1 MSDWNDYYVEAG
13 LHATQAAIESQ
24 LASERSQPQP
34 AMTADADDD
43 SLLNPPPVMPREAYH
58 GILADVVRTACKTSE
73 ASPVA
78 VAANF
83 LATFSAMVG
92 RVAFQH
98 IGDGTCHA
106 RPFFLLV
113 GRTGKARK
121 GTAEYTVKRVFDAV
135 EELTADEYPHLK
147 RHEGGLSTGE
157 GLGWVIRDKVDSE
170 DVGGTDDKRLL
181 VVEAE
186 FAGAMAAA
194 QREKNTLSATV
205 RTVWDGK
212 DISPLVK
219 NATWCASRP
228 HVVITGHIT
237 APELIDRMSDV
248 DAQSGF
254 LNRFVV
260 LHIVRSKLVPL
271 PKPTP
276 VDEIARLAALVADR
290 VRFAIGSDYTATN
303 TREIRM
309 SRQAITLW
317 CAEYPALTAEQPGI
331 AGALL
336 VRIEIYTRLFAMIF
350 ALLDKS
356 DVIEPQ
362 HIRAALAWVNYWR
375 ESVMYIF
382 ATLAAKAEAER
393 LSDASAEVLAFIE
406 QNPRCARKAITTAFR
421 HSMTAPQIT
430 AALNHLLNAAPPL
443 IRQETI
449 PRADGKP
456 GKGSTVFWVLG
467 KPVPKH

>member
-1 MSDWNDYYVEAG
+1 MGADWNDVHVSQG
-13 LHATQAAIESQ
+13 LPAAKVVIDDA
-24 LASERSQPQP
+24 LAAANDQP
-34 AMTADADDD
+34 AAMPADAADD
-43 SLLNPPPVMPREAYH
+43 LLNPPPKMAKEAYH
-58 GILADVVRTACKTSE
+58 GILLDVVKTACHTSE

-121 GTAEYTVKRVFDAV
+121 GTAEFTVRRIFNAV
-135 EELTADEYPHLK
+135 EQLTDDEYPRMK

-157 GLGWVIRDKVDSE
+157 GLGWAIRDKIDEE
-170 DVGGTDDKRLL
+170 DVGGTDDKRFFA
-181 VVEAE
+181 VEAE

-194 QREKNTLSATV
+194 SREKNNLSATI
-205 RTVWDGK
+205 RTCWDGK
-212 DISPLVK
+212 DIAPLTK
-219 NATWCASRP
+219 NATWCASKP
-228 HVVITGHIT
+228 HVCITGHIT

-254 LNRFVV
+254 LNRFVI
-260 LHIVRSKLVPL
+260 LHIVRAKLVPM
-271 PKPTP
+271 PRPTP
-276 VDEIARLAALVADR
+276 ESDIEHLAAMVAESL
-290 VRFAIGSDYTATN
+290 RFAIGDDYTATN
-303 TREIRM
+303 SREIRM
-309 SRQAITLW
+309 SHDAITLW
-317 CAEYPALTAEQPGI
+317 CAEYPALTAEQAGI

-336 VRIEIYTRLFAMIF
+336 VRVEIYCRMFAMIF

-356 DVIEPQ
+356 SQIETQ
-362 HIRAALAWVNYWR
+362 HIRAALAWINYWKD
-375 ESVMYIF
+375 SVAYIF
-382 ATLAAKAEAER
+382 QTLSAKAEAER
-393 LSDASAEVLAFIE
+393 LDAASSEVLEFVKA
-406 QNPRCARKAITTAFR
+406 NPRCPRAAITTAFR
-421 HSMTAPQIT
+421 NKFTGPQIT

-443 IRQETI
+443 INQQQL

-456 GKGSTVFWVLG
+456 GKGSVVFWV
-467 KPVPKH
+467 K

>member
-1 MSDWNDYYVEAG
+1 MTDWNDFYVEEG
-13 LHATQAAIESQ
+13 LPAAQAEVERQ
-24 LASERSQPQP
+24 LAAASPLTNT
-34 AMTADADDD
+34 TAPEQDDD
-43 SLLNPPPVMPREAYH
+43 LLNPPPIMAREAYH
-58 GILADVVRTACKTSE
+58 GILLDIVKTACKTSE

-98 IGDGTCHA
+98 IGDGTAHC

-121 GTAEYTVKRVFDAV
+121 GTSEYTVKRIFDRA
-135 EELTADEYPHLK
+135 EQLTTDQFPKMK

-157 GLGWVIRDKVDSE
+157 GLGYVVRDKTDDNDAE
-170 DVGGTDDKRLL
+170 GTDDKRLL
-181 VVEAE
+181 IIEPE
-186 FAGAMAAA
+186 FAGCMAAA
-194 QREKNTLSATV
+194 QREKNTLSATI
-205 RTVWDGK
+205 RTAWDGK
-212 DISPLVK
+212 DIAPLVK
-219 NATWCASRP
+219 NATWCASKP
-228 HVVITGHIT
+228 HIVITGHIT
-237 APELIDRMSDV
+237 APELIERMTDV

-254 LNRFVV
+254 LNRFVI
-260 LHIVRSKLVPL
+260 LHIVRAKLVPL

-276 VDEIARLAALVADR
+276 VEEIDRLAALVADR
-290 VRFAIGSDYTATN
+290 VGFAIGDDHTAGN
-303 TREIRM
+303 SREIRM
-309 SRQAITLW
+309 SHDAITLW
-317 CAEYPALTAEQPGI
+317 CAEYPALTAEQPGM

-336 VRIEIYTRLFAMIF
+336 VRVEIYCRLFAMVF

-362 HIRAALAWVNYWR
+362 HIRAALAWVRYWR
-375 ESVMYIF
+375 ESVLYIF

-393 LSDASAEVLAFIE
+393 LNDASAEVLAFIE
-406 QNPRCARKAITTAFR
+406 QNPRCAKAAITSAFR
-421 HSMTAPQIT
+421 NKMTGPQIT

-443 IRQETI
+443 IRQETL

-456 GKGSTVFWVLG
+456 GKGSTVFWAVG
-467 KPVPKH
+467 KPTASKH

>member
-1 MSDWNDYYVEAG
+1 MSDWNDYHVEEG
-13 LHATQAAIESQ
+13 LSATQAEVERQ
-24 LASERSQPQP
+24 LA
-34 AMTADADDD
+34 TASPLTNTTAPEQDDN
-43 SLLNPPPVMPREAYH
+43 LLNPPPTMAREAYH
-58 GILADVVRTACKTSE
+58 GILFDIVKTACKTSE

-83 LATFSAMVG
+83 LASFGAMVG

-121 GTAEYTVKRVFDAV
+121 GTSEFTVKRVFDAV
-135 EELTADEYPHLK
+135 EQITADKYPKMK

-157 GLGWVIRDKVDSE
+157 GLGYVVRDKADDDDTE
-170 DVGGTDDKRLL
+170 GADDKRLL
-181 VVEAE
+181 VIEPE
-186 FAGAMAAA
+186 FAGCMAAA
-194 QREKNTLSATV
+194 QREKNTLSATI
-205 RTVWDGK
+205 RTAWDGK
-212 DISPLVK
+212 DIAPLTK

-228 HVVITGHIT
+228 HIVMTGHIT
-237 APELIDRMSDV
+237 APELNERMSDV

-254 LNRFVV
+254 LNRFVI
-260 LHIVRSKLVPL
+260 LHIVRAKLVAL

-276 VDEIARLAALVADR
+276 AEEIDRLAALVADR
-290 VRFAIGSDYTATN
+290 VRFAIGDDHTAGN
-303 TREIRM
+303 SREIRM
-309 SRQAITLW
+309 NHDAITLW
-317 CAEYPALTAEQPGI
+317 CAEYPALTAEQPGL

-336 VRIEIYTRLFAMIF
+336 VRIEIYCRLFAMVF

-362 HIRAALAWVNYWR
+362 HIRAALAWVRYWR
-375 ESVMYIF
+375 DSVMYIF

-393 LSDASAEVLAFIE
+393 LNDASADVLAFIE
-406 QNPRCARKAITTAFR
+406 QNPRCAKAAITSAFR
-421 HSMTAPQIT
+421 NKMTGPQIT

-443 IRQETI
+443 IRQETL

-456 GKGSTVFWVLG
+456 GKGSTVFWMVG
-467 KPVPKH
+467 KLSASKH